1 MAENQTMLSRSGN
14 SGDGKKTSRIDV
26 PVSEELESEIITMAT
41 LDGMTKAEWVRY
53 QIEKILHG
61 EIGMT
66 RRMRSQTHKGNG
78 KNGGSSSDELG
89 WRSE

>member
-1 MAENQTMLSRSGN
+1 MNDSPTMLSRNGN

-26 PVSEELESEIITMAT
+26 PVSDELEAEIITMAT

-78 KNGGSSSDELG
+78 TNDGCSSDDLG
-89 WRSE
+89 RRLE